1 MIHPPEVSVSQSE
14 PTGFFGIRGPYRH
27 CWNEAISVRHFDL
40 RQTLGIKD
48 VALLNDAVA
57 IEQKRDQC
65 VNFVRRERSR
75 FVGRHRAVDIVP
87 RDRRIRVVTRGAL
100 LRIFERAAIRVAG
113 TAQHQSLGCPSFPI
127 PPVADR
133 APLRKGLR
141 TFLGGSAPRW
151 KFLPLW
157 AYYEF

>member
-48 VALLNDAVA
+48 VGLLNDTVA

-65 VNFVRRERSR
+65 VNFVRGERSR
-75 FVGRHRAVDIVP
+75 FICGHSAVDIVP
-87 RDRRIRVVTRGAL
+87 RDRRIWVVARSGLFGIFKRATI
-100 LRIFERAAIRVAG
+100 RIAG
-113 TAQHQSLGCPSFPI
+113 TAQHQTLGCPSFSI

-133 APLRKGLR
+133 APLRKDLR
-141 TFLGGSAPRW
+141 TFLGGSASGR
-151 KFLPLW
+151 KFLSLR
-157 AYYEF
+157 ATYD